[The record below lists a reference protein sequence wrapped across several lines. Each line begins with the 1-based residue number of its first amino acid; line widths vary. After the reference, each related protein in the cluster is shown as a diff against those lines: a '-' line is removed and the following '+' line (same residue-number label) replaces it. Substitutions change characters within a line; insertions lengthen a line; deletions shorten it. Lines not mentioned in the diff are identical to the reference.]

1 MYYTY
6 VPTGDEASPL
16 ISKFVVGLLVILM
29 ALLFQLQFAAGRS
42 KGRAEIINIKH
53 RI

>member
-16 ISKFVVGLLVILM
+16 ISKFVVGLLILM
-29 ALLFQLQFAAGRS
+29 ALLFQLQFQAGV
-42 KGRAEIINIKH
+42 KAELK
-53 RI
+53 